1 MRAWILIRRCRWEFA
16 YGRDGAKQ
24 GITES
29 MSLKLTDQA
38 AANPVRDAAGDAAP
52 TAPRARRRNGEAPP
66 STVNA
71 VASAL
76 KILFHLSA
84 VDTPIG
90 VTPLARVLGLNTST
104 CFNILKTLV
113 RDNLVEFDEKTK
125 TYTIGMGVVDLAKGL
140 FARDIDVSTVRPIME
155 QVAQKHGITVS
166 LLRRIKDNRSMIVQI
181 AVSDAPV
188 RISLSVGQILPLLLG
203 AQGQVMAA
211 FSGLDAQEL
220 RRQFDLLN
228 FGRPI
233 SFDTFMSNVED
244 TRRRGWSVD
253 EGYIVRGTVS
263 ISVPVFDRVR
273 LPMFACSATMFSGQY
288 DADNASLIAQDLRA
302 IGDAIERRL
311 NG

>member
-1 MRAWILIRRCRWEFA
+1 
-16 YGRDGAKQ
+16 
-24 GITES
+24 
-29 MSLKLTDQA
+29 MSLKTSEQA
-38 AANPVRDAAGDAAP
+38 PAIAGRETSNDAPPVAA
-52 TAPRARRRNGEAPP
+52 RARRRNGEAPP

-140 FARDIDVSTVRPIME
+140 FARDLDVSTVRPMME

-211 FSGLDAQEL
+211 FSGIDAQEL

-288 DADNASLIAQDLRA
+288 DADNASRIAQDLRA
-302 IGDAIERRL
+302 IGESIERRL

>member
-1 MRAWILIRRCRWEFA
+1 
-16 YGRDGAKQ
+16 
-24 GITES
+24 
-29 MSLKLTDQA
+29 MSLK
-38 AANPVRDAAGDAAP
+38 P
-52 TAPRARRRNGEAPP
+52 TAPASSVSAREGSAENTLPATRTRRRNGESPP

-84 VDTPIG
+84 IDAPIG
-90 VTPLARVLGLNTST
+90 VTPLARVLSLNTST

-113 RDNLVEFDEKTK
+113 RDNLVEFDERTK
-125 TYTIGMGVVDLAKGL
+125 GYSIGMGVVDLAKGL
-140 FARDIDVSTVRPIME
+140 FSRDIDVSTVRPRME
-155 QVAQKHGITVS
+155 QVAQKHGVTVS
-166 LLRRIKDNRSMIVQI
+166 LLRRIKDNRSMIVQL

-188 RISLSVGQILPLLLG
+188 RISLSIGQILPLLLG

-211 FSGLDAQEL
+211 FSGLDANEL

-233 SFDTFMSNVED
+233 SFDAFMANVEE

-263 ISVPVFDRVR
+263 LSVPIFDRVR
-273 LPMFACSATMFSGQY
+273 LPIFACSATMFSGQY
-288 DADNASLIAQDLRA
+288 DADKAEEIARDLRD

>member
-1 MRAWILIRRCRWEFA
+1 
-16 YGRDGAKQ
+16 
-24 GITES
+24 
-29 MSLKLTDQA
+29 MSLKTSEQA
-38 AANPVRDAAGDAAP
+38 PAVAGRETSGDAPPVA
-52 TAPRARRRNGEAPP
+52 TRARRRNGEAPP

-140 FARDIDVSTVRPIME
+140 FARDLDVSTVRPMME

-211 FSGLDAQEL
+211 YSGIDAQEL

-288 DADNASLIAQDLRA
+288 DADNASRIAQDLRA
-302 IGDAIERRL
+302 IGESIERRL

>member
-1 MRAWILIRRCRWEFA
+1 MTLKTSEQAPA
-16 YGRDGAKQ
+16 VAGREA
-24 GITES
+24 S
-29 MSLKLTDQA
+29 
-38 AANPVRDAAGDAAP
+38 GDAP
-52 TAPRARRRNGEAPP
+52 TVAPRTRRRNGEAPP

-140 FARDIDVSTVRPIME
+140 FARDLDVSTVRPMME

-211 FSGLDAQEL
+211 FSGIDTQEL

-233 SFDTFMSNVED
+233 SFDTFMSNVDD

-288 DADNASLIAQDLRA
+288 DADNASRIAQDLRA
-302 IGDAIERRL
+302 IGESIERRL

>member
-1 MRAWILIRRCRWEFA
+1 MSSLKTAGRAAGLS
-16 YGRDGAKQ
+16 GRDASGD
-24 GITES
+24 
-29 MSLKLTDQA
+29 TDA
-38 AANPVRDAAGDAAP
+38 TP
-52 TAPRARRRNGEAPP
+52 PRTRRRNGESPP

-84 VDTPIG
+84 IDTPIG

-125 TYTIGMGVVDLAKGL
+125 GYTLGMGVVDLAKGL
-140 FARDIDVSTVRPIME
+140 FSKDIDVSSVRTMME

-211 FSGLDAQEL
+211 FSGLDVQEL
-220 RRQFDLLN
+220 RRQFELLN

-233 SFDTFMSNVED
+233 SFETFMASVEE

-263 ISVPVFDRVR
+263 LSVPIFDRVR
-273 LPMFACSATMFSGQY
+273 LPIFACSATMFSGQY
-288 DADNASLIAQDLRA
+288 DADNAGLIAQDLRA

>member
-1 MRAWILIRRCRWEFA
+1 
-16 YGRDGAKQ
+16 
-24 GITES
+24 
-29 MSLKLTDQA
+29 MSLKTTVQGSALTAREGA
-38 AANPVRDAAGDAAP
+38 ADTTSTTTTTRK
-52 TAPRARRRNGEAPP
+52 RRRNGESPP

-84 VDTPIG
+84 IDAPIG

-125 TYTIGMGVVDLAKGL
+125 GYTIGMGVVDLAKGL
-140 FARDIDVSTVRPIME
+140 FSRDIDVSAVRPLME
-155 QVAQKHGITVS
+155 QVAQKHGVTVS
-166 LLRRIKDNRSMIVQI
+166 LLRRIKDNRSMIVQL

-211 FSGLDAQEL
+211 FSGLDMQEL
-220 RRQFDLLN
+220 NRQFDLLN
-228 FGRPI
+228 FERPI
-233 SFDTFMSNVED
+233 SFEAFMANVEE

-263 ISVPVFDRVR
+263 LSVPIFDRVR
-273 LPMFACSATMFSGQY
+273 LPIFACSATMFSGQY
-288 DADNASLIAQDLRA
+288 DADKAEELARDLRV

>member
-1 MRAWILIRRCRWEFA
+1 MSMKTIAQASAASVRE
-16 YGRDGAKQ
+16 GAA
-24 GITES
+24 E
-29 MSLKLTDQA
+29 
-38 AANPVRDAAGDAAP
+38 
-52 TAPRARRRNGEAPP
+52 TALPATRARRRSGESPP

-84 VDTPIG
+84 IEAPIG
-90 VTPLARVLGLNTST
+90 VTSLARVLGLNTST

-125 TYTIGMGVVDLAKGL
+125 GYSIGMGVVDLAKGL
-140 FARDIDVSTVRPIME
+140 FSRDIDVSAVRPMME
-155 QVAQKHGITVS
+155 QVAQKHGVTVS
-166 LLRRIKDNRSMIVQI
+166 LLRRIKDNRSMIVQL
-181 AVSDAPV
+181 AVTDAPV
-188 RISLSVGQILPLLLG
+188 RISLSVGRILPLLLG

-211 FSGLDAQEL
+211 FSGLDIKEL

-228 FGRPI
+228 FDRPI
-233 SFDTFMSNVED
+233 SFDAFMANVEE

-263 ISVPVFDRVR
+263 LSVPIFDRVR
-273 LPMFACSATMFSGQY
+273 LPIFACSATMFSGQY
-288 DADNASLIAQDLRA
+288 DANNAEQIARDLRA